1 MKIINIGEIQLQS
14 SPLCCKI
21 STKENFIVVGTKDRK
36 VNLIEIVKDNQG
48 RIVSFELKKECEIKT
63 GGFVRCCDTDFND
76 EFLVFGGGDK
86 KIRLVKIEKSESG
99 SILNAKIV
107 KELKLEEEKGI
118 YCCKISPKFN
128 FLAIG
133 TKSGA
138 LKLIKIKR
146 KDEEFEFEPIEKAQ
160 INIGKKIL
168 SLNISQDENFLIFGG
183 GNYRAKLVKIEKDE
197 KGNIIEMKSFPQAEI
212 EFGGWV
218 NSCYLSEDSNFAIVS
233 SLKDQKIRAFKI
245 EKEKNVKMELLQEI
259 DLEDKTFY
267 CEVNFNKNLILVA
280 TKGGSILFF
289 EIKREKDT
297 LEILPMENSKTNL
310 ESEISCVSLSETCK
324 FFVIGDGK
332 ENKIKFFQIVE
343 KT

>member
-1 MKIINIGEIQLQS
+1 MKIINIGEIKLQS
-14 SPLCCKI
+14 APLCCKI
-21 STKENFIVVGTKDRK
+21 SKKENFIVVATKDRK

-48 RIVSFELKKECEIKT
+48 RIVSFELKKEYQIKA

-99 SILNAKIV
+99 SILNAKII
-107 KELKLEEEKGI
+107 KEFKLEEEKGI

-133 TKSGA
+133 TKNGI
-138 LKLIKIKR
+138 LKLVKINK
-146 KDEEFEFEPIEKAQ
+146 KDEEFEFELVEKAEM
-160 INIGKKIL
+160 NVGKKIL
-168 SLNISQDENFLIFGG
+168 CIDVSQDENFLIFGG
-183 GNYRAKLVKIEKDE
+183 GDYRAKLVKIEKDE
-197 KGNIIEMKSFPQAEI
+197 KGNIIETKSFPQAEI
-212 EFGGWV
+212 EFEGWV

-233 SLKDQKIRAFKI
+233 SLKDQKIRIFKI
-245 EKEKNVKMELLQEI
+245 EKEKNVKIELLQEI
-259 DLEDKTFY
+259 TVDEKTFW

-280 TKGGSILFF
+280 TKGGLISFF
-289 EIKREKDT
+289 EIKKEKEG

-324 FFVIGDGK
+324 FFAIGDKK
-332 ENKIKFFQIVE
+332 ESKIKFFQIVE